1 MFQSH
6 PTALVALPLNQAQKE
21 RFLQAAPQVSFT
33 FKDPG
38 EVVASDLEDAEIL
51 IGRISPA
58 LCPRAVNARWFQ
70 AQAAGPDSYLKP
82 GVLPSQVVLTSA
94 VGAYG
99 QAVSEHLLA
108 MTLCLMKRLHTYRDS
123 QHLHL
128 WESQG
133 QVSSLRGATVLVIGL
148 GDIGDSYARL
158 CAALG
163 ARVLGVRRTRTE
175 VPDHMAGIFNPD
187 HLDQVLPQADVVCL
201 CLPHSSQTAGLMN
214 SDRLAKM
221 KPGAILLNG
230 GRGSAIQTD
239 ALIPLL
245 ESGHLKGVGLD
256 VTDPEPLPP
265 DHPLWDMPGALITPH
280 VSGFFHL
287 PQTLDH
293 LVDLTL
299 DNLDRY
305 LSGKPLG
312 NVVNR

>member
-1 MFQSH
+1 MSQSH
-6 PTALVALPLNQAQKE
+6 HTALVALPLSQAQKE
-21 RFLQAAPQVSFT
+21 RFLLAAPQVSFT
-33 FKDPG
+33 FKEPE
-38 EVVASDLEDAEIL
+38 EVTASHLENAEIL
-51 IGRISPA
+51 IGRIPPA

-70 AQAAGPDSYLKP
+70 AQAAGPDSYLAP
-82 GVLPSQVVLTSA
+82 GILPPQVVITSA

-108 MTLCLMKRLHTYRDS
+108 MTLCLIKRLHTYRDS
-123 QHLHL
+123 QHLHR

-163 ARVLGVRRTRTE
+163 ARVLGVRRTRAE
-175 VPDHMAGIFNPD
+175 VPDHMAGIFDPD

-201 CLPHSSQTAGLMN
+201 CLPHSPQTAGLMN
-214 SDRLAKM
+214 GDRLARM
-221 KPGAILLNG
+221 KPGAVLLNG
-230 GRGSAIQTD
+230 GRGTAIQTD

-245 ESGHLKGVGLD
+245 ESGRLKGVGLD

-280 VSGFFHL
+280 ISGLFHL

-293 LVDLTL
+293 LMDLTL

-305 LSGKPLG
+305 LTGRPLK
-312 NVVNR
+312 NVVPR